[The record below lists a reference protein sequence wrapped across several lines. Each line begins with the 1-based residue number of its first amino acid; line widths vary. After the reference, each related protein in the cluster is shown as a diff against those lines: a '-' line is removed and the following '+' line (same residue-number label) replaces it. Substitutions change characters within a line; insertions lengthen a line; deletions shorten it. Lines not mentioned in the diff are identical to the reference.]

1 MRMTKF
7 TKLVRKQH
15 EKPPTNEMTAAV
27 LDNKIFVF
35 GGFTGGSDFAPKLKD
50 ILRYNTAYHTWKDDE
65 RWWREDS
72 TMQLRRWVTCQ
83 KSVCN
88 YCWKLWWGLSERNL
102 LLLLCDLFCW
112 VMSSFLFCV
121 QIFPFKDLLSSNKL
135 IELHFVPLK
144 TDFSWFGPFKKQFQ
158 NIPCCLTYRLV
169 NPIIQISSPIFNR
182 LFRLIVFLFLLDL
195 SFRNIWTNEQLKII
209 TYFNSVSNINTSL
222 NNPI

>member
-7 TKLVRKQH
+7 KKLARKQH

-121 QIFPFKDLLSSNKL
+121 QIFPFKDLLLSNKL
-135 IELHFVPLK
+135 IELLIEKQTSIILSTIFIN
-144 TDFSWFGPFKKQFQ
+144 DKQFDSK
-158 NIPCCLTYRLV
+158 IR
-169 NPIIQISSPIFNR
+169 IIIFHRWISSRFFT
-182 LFRLIVFLFLLDL
+182 LEL
-195 SFRNIWTNEQLKII
+195 EKC
-209 TYFNSVSNINTSL
+209 
-222 NNPI
+222 